1 MNEKKILRGM
11 DEIAKFL
18 RCSKPVAK
26 RLCEEKKIPAFR
38 IGAMYY
44 ADCER
49 LSAYVNS
56 LSVERL

>member
-26 RLCEEKKIPAFR
+26 RLCEEKKIPAYR

-44 ADCER
+44 ADAGR
-49 LSAYVNS
+49 LSACLDS
-56 LSVERL
+56 LNGDRL

>member
-11 DEIAKFL
+11 DEITKFL

-26 RLCEEKKIPAFR
+26 RLCEEKKIPAYR

-44 ADCER
+44 ADAER
-49 LSAYVNS
+49 LSACLDS
-56 LSVERL
+56 LNGDRL

>member
-26 RLCEEKKIPAFR
+26 RLCEEKKIPAYR
-38 IGAMYY
+38 IGAMHY
-44 ADCER
+44 ADSER

-56 LSVERL
+56 LSGERL

>member
-1 MNEKKILRGM
+1 MTEKKILRGM

-44 ADCER
+44 ADAER
-49 LSAYVNS
+49 LSACLDGLNGD
-56 LSVERL
+56 RL